1 MEGTVL
7 REIILVLAASVL
19 VLLISYRLKLPAI
32 VGFLV
37 TGILLGP
44 GGLRIVG
51 DTEEIGLLAE
61 IGVVM
66 LLFTVGLEFSLD
78 ALRRLRRTLW
88 LGGGA
93 QVLATI
99 LIVMAGMLALG
110 YPPAIAAL
118 FGLLMTHTSTTVL
131 LKTAGDRGELDAPH
145 VRVALGI
152 NLFQDLAF
160 VPMAALVPVLASA
173 GTVSTGRLGLRLGL
187 GLCLL
192 IVVFLVA
199 RYIMPGILFRIV
211 QTKLRELFILASLFV
226 CLGMALLS
234 SALGLSPALGAFL
247 AGIVV
252 SESAYSLQ
260 VVSDILPF
268 KHVFSSLFFVS
279 IGMLLDLGSAWAA
292 RSAILFLVP
301 AALAVKLVTGFGA
314 VRILRFPPRVAF
326 LAGVSMIPLGEFS
339 FALAGIGRTAGLL
352 PEDAFQA
359 FMATSVLTIL
369 VTPLLLER
377 AGRWADALGR
387 LFRWEGAV
395 SPAAARAAESHVVIA
410 GYGLNGRNLAKVLKA
425 AGVGYAI
432 LELDPEIVRSAAAD
446 GEPVI
451 FGDATSR
458 VLLKEAGVDRAK
470 VVVFAISDPKAMRRG
485 VEAAREMNPRLHI
498 IVRTRYAVDV
508 ERLYEVGA
516 DDVIPEEFETSIE
529 IFSRVLSRFHVPRN
543 VIDAQVRIVRDEC
556 YGILRGSCAAVR
568 PSADRVAD
576 LLTAGTAETFYV
588 GRGAWPAG
596 RTLGEIDVRRRTGAT
611 VIAVVR
617 NEESFAS
624 PGAGFEV
631 REQDTLVL
639 VANHRDIDRAFR
651 YLTIGDEEPPPTST
665 STS

>member
-1 MEGTVL
+1 MEVSAL
-7 REIILVLAASVL
+7 RELIIVLAASVL
-19 VLLISYRLKLPAI
+19 VLLLSHRLKLPSI

-44 GGLRIVG
+44 GGLGLVA
-51 DTEEIGLLAE
+51 DTREIGLLAE

-78 ALRRLRRTLW
+78 ALRRIRRTLW
-88 LGGGA
+88 LGGGV
-93 QVLATI
+93 QVLATV
-99 LIVMAGMLALG
+99 LIVTAGMLALG
-110 YPPAIAAL
+110 YPPAAAVL

-131 LKTAGDRGELDAPH
+131 LKTAGDRGDLDAPH

-173 GTVSTGRLGLRLGL
+173 GTMAPGRLSLRLGL
-187 GLCLL
+187 GLLVL

-199 RYIMPGILFRIV
+199 RYIMPEVLFRIV
-211 QTKLRELFILASLFV
+211 RTQVRELFILASLFV
-226 CLGMALLS
+226 CLGMSLLS
-234 SALGLSPALGAFL
+234 STLGLSPALGAFL

-279 IGMLLDLGSAWAA
+279 IGMLLDVRSAWAA
-292 RSAILFLVP
+292 RSAVLFLVP

-352 PEDAFQA
+352 PEEAFQA

-377 AGRWADALGR
+377 AGRWADALER
-387 LFRWEGAV
+387 LFGWDKGGAAA
-395 SPAAARAAESHVVIA
+395 PAAGRAPEGHVIVA
-410 GYGLNGRNLAKVLKA
+410 GYGLNGRNLVKVLKA

-432 LELDPEIVRSAAAD
+432 LELDPEIVRRATAD

-458 VLLKEAGVDRAK
+458 VLLKEAGVAAAK

-485 VEAAREMNPRLHI
+485 VRAAREMNPRLHI
-498 IVRTRYAVDV
+498 IVRTRYAADVD
-508 ERLYEVGA
+508 RLYDAGA
-516 DDVIPEEFETSIE
+516 DDVIPEEFETSVE
-529 IFSRVLSRFHVPRN
+529 IFSRVLARYHVPRN
-543 VIDAQVRIVRDEC
+543 VIDAQVKIVRDEC
-556 YGILRGSCAAVR
+556 YGILRGSCAAIR
-568 PSADRVAD
+568 PTADRVAD

-588 GRGAWPAG
+588 GRGTWPVG
-596 RTLGEIDVRRRTGAT
+596 RTLGELDLRRRTGAT

-624 PGAGFEV
+624 PGAEFGV

-651 YLTIGDEEPPPTST
+651 YLTLGGDEEPDPPV
-665 STS
+665 